1 MYKTLYNTSLY
12 GVLLVKIILT
22 LKLNKMNNSNP
33 WEMIKNHPEISKMYT
48 SKEIDEMTFAEL
60 SELINLYNNI
70 KNK

>member
-1 MYKTLYNTSLY
+1 
-12 GVLLVKIILT
+12 
-22 LKLNKMNNSNP
+22 MNNSNP